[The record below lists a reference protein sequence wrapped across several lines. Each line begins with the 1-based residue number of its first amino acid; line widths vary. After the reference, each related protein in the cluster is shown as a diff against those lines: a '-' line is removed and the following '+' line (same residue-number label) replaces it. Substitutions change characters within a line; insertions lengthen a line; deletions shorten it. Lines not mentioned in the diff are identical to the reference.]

1 MKAFRTM
8 FKTELKLSLR
18 GMDMAI
24 FAVIMPVVIVIILG
38 VIFGEKPAFE
48 GAEYTFFDQSFGA
61 VASIGICAAGVM
73 GLPLVVA
80 DYRHK
85 KILKR
90 FKVTP
95 VSPSVILIAQVAVN
109 MLQSFISL
117 ILVYAVSSIFFG
129 YNMEGSLFGFLGA
142 YLLVM
147 MSIYSIGMMVA
158 GVAPNLKMANLL
170 CCLLYFPMIIF
181 SGATLPYEIMP
192 KALQIIADA
201 LPLTQGI
208 KLLKAT
214 SLGLPY
220 ENVLVPIVVMVM
232 IAVVCIGISLRFF
245 RWE

>member
-1 MKAFRTM
+1 MKVFRTM
-8 FKTELKLSLR
+8 FKTETKLSLR

-24 FAVIMPVVIVIILG
+24 FAIIMPVIIVIILG
-38 VIFGEKPAFE
+38 VVLGGKPAFE
-48 GAEYTFFDQSFGA
+48 GAEYTFFEQSFGA

-95 VSPSVILIAQVAVN
+95 VSPTVILMVQVAVN
-109 MLQSFISL
+109 MLQSVISL
-117 ILVYAVSSIFFG
+117 ILVYVVSAIFFG
-129 YNMEGSLFGFLGA
+129 YKMEGSLFGFLGA

-147 MSIYSIGMMVA
+147 LSIYSIGIMVA
-158 GVAPNLKMANLL
+158 GTAANVKIANLIS
-170 CCLLYFPMIIF
+170 CILYFPMLIF

-192 KALQIIADA
+192 KALQRIADV

-208 KLLKAT
+208 KLLKAM

-220 ENVLVPIVVMVM
+220 HSALVPIIMM
-232 IAVVCIGISLRFF
+232 IITAVVCVGVSVRFF